1 MTNDEIILLSKGITE
16 SLYLFLLL
24 VVGFYFGFLWGR
36 AFGDDDWTGTLSHTK
51 TLKSPYDYFVH
62 LKHSHHD
69 KSGLQRMLRGL
80 WPFQGSL

>member
-36 AFGDDDWTGTLSHTK
+36 AFGDDD
-51 TLKSPYDYFVH
+51 
-62 LKHSHHD
+62 
-69 KSGLQRMLRGL
+69 
-80 WPFQGSL
+80 